1 MKHEFLDHHSL
12 GHSFFHHLHPGAK
25 LVMVLV
31 FILSVV
37 TIDPGREAGF
47 IPYALLLLAGLIS
60 TRVPLRHS
68 LFKGLKVVPFLLIII
83 VFIPFLKPG
92 ETLWQGTIGFLPIR
106 ITREGLQLFLN
117 ILIKGSIAIY
127 SMVFLN
133 LTTPFHRLL
142 KGLQSFGAPRIITDT
157 LAVAYRYLF
166 VITDEK
172 ERMLLARRSR
182 LAAPSLP
189 LQWKSLSQ
197 LAGALFL
204 RSYERGERMYQAM
217 CARGF
222 HGTIVDMNEQAL
234 AARDILTAALV
245 SLLAVALRVGM
256 VFQ

>member
-1 MKHEFLDHHSL
+1 MKHDFLDHHSL

-37 TIDPGREAGF
+37 TIAPGRETDF

-60 TRVPLRHS
+60 TRVPLRHT

-83 VFIPFLKPG
+83 VFIPFFKPG
-92 ETLWQGTIGFLPIR
+92 ETLWQGEIGFLPVR
-106 ITREGLQLFLN
+106 VTREGLELFLN
-117 ILIKGSIAIY
+117 ILFKGTIAIY

-142 KGLQSFGAPRIITDT
+142 KGLQSFGAPRVITDT

-166 VITDEK
+166 VITDVK

-182 LAAPSLP
+182 LIAPSLP

-197 LAGALFL
+197 LVAVLFL

-222 HGTIVDMNEQAL
+222 QGTIVDLEEQAPAARHIL
-234 AARDILTAALV
+234 AAAFV
-245 SLLAVALRVGM
+245 SLLAVALRVWM

>member
-12 GHSFFHHLHPGAK
+12 GHSFFHQLHPGAK

-31 FILSVV
+31 FIVSVV
-37 TIDPGREAGF
+37 TIGPGREEAF
-47 IPYALLLLAGLIS
+47 IPYAFLLLAGLIS
-60 TRVPLRHS
+60 TGVPLRHT
-68 LFKGLKVVPFLLIII
+68 LCKGLKVVPFLLIII
-83 VFIPFLKPG
+83 LFIPFFKPG
-92 ETLWQGTIGFLPIR
+92 ESLWHGTIGFLPVR
-106 ITREGLQLFLN
+106 ITREGWQLFLN

-182 LAAPSLP
+182 LIAPSLP

-197 LAGALFL
+197 LVGVLFL

-222 HGTIVDMNEQAL
+222 HGTIMDLNEQAL
-234 AARDILTAALV
+234 TPRDILIAALV
-245 SLLAVALRVGM
+245 SLVAVALRVW
-256 VFQ
+256 VIFQ